1 MDFSDGPCAGFTVAS
16 GSGSRN
22 GFATA
27 SSASVSLR
35 THRSSACTK
44 IRSTSAS
51 ASARASRRRDQRVSS
66 RNLRAASTPW
76 FDICRGFFEAWW
88 VTNYRILAA
97 DGVSPKGIAVLT
109 ESPNFQV
116 ETVSGGLKEDELIAK
131 IADIDALVIRS
142 ATKVTAKALAAA
154 TRLKVIGRAGVGV
167 DNVNVEAATE
177 RGIVVMNTPGGNTIS
192 TAEQT
197 FSLLLSLARKIPQAH
212 ASMVAGKWD
221 RKSFEGTELCGKT
234 LGVIGMGRIG
244 GEVARRATAF
254 GMNVIAYDPYLVQ
267 SRARALQ
274 VELADELESLLAK
287 ADFITVHMHL
297 TPETKYILNATTLA
311 KCKPGVRIINCARGG
326 LVEEAALL
334 EALKSGHVAGAALD
348 VFEKEPPADDLP
360 FRSLPNVV
368 LTPHL
373 GASTSE
379 AQESVGIEIAQ
390 AISEFLLN
398 GVINNAV
405 NVPNVDLRTLALI
418 RPYLGLGE
426 KLGKVLAQMTP
437 PGFDSLTIN
446 YTGKVSEA
454 ETVPI
459 TRAILKGLLFQ
470 CSDVA
475 INEVNAP
482 RAAQNLGIKV
492 METKTAEGGEYTD
505 LITVSAT
512 KGDKHYEVAATI
524 YGVHPRI
531 VRLNGHNLEASPE
544 GILLIVE
551 NQDRPGMV
559 GWIGTLLAKHKINI
573 ANMSLGRYEAG
584 GKALSV
590 LNLDSMPTPELLK
603 EIE

>member
-1 MDFSDGPCAGFTVAS
+1 MPA
-16 GSGSRN
+16 
-22 GFATA
+22 
-27 SSASVSLR
+27 
-35 THRSSACTK
+35 
-44 IRSTSAS
+44 
-51 ASARASRRRDQRVSS
+51 
-66 RNLRAASTPW
+66 
-76 FDICRGFFEAWW
+76 FDISAGILEHRE
-88 VTNYRILAA
+88 VTKYRILAA

-109 ESPNFQV
+109 DSPHFEV
-116 ETVSGGLKEDELIAK
+116 EVSSSGLKEDELIAR

-177 RGIVVMNTPGGNTIS
+177 RGIVVMNTPGGNTLS

-197 FSLLLSLARKIPQAH
+197 FSLLLALSRKIPQAH

-221 RKSFEGTELCGKT
+221 KKSFEGTELNGKT
-234 LGVIGMGRIG
+234 LGIIGMGRIG
-244 GEVARRATAF
+244 GEVARRAIAF
-254 GMNVIAYDPYLVQ
+254 GMNVIAYDPYLVT
-267 SRARALQ
+267 SRARSLQ
-274 VELADELESLLAK
+274 VELADDLGTLLGR

-297 TPETKYILNATTLA
+297 TAETKYILNAATIA

-326 LVEEAALL
+326 LVEEAALF

-379 AQESVGIEIAQ
+379 AQENVGIEIAH
-390 AISEFLLN
+390 AISEFLIN
-398 GVINNAV
+398 GIINNAV

-505 LITVSAT
+505 LITVEAT

-573 ANMSLGRYEAG
+573 ASMSLSRGETG
-584 GKALSV
+584 GKALSI
-590 LNLDSMPTPELLK
+590 LNLDSTPSEAVIK
-603 EIE
+603 EIEAESGILSVTVAKL

>member
-1 MDFSDGPCAGFTVAS
+1 MSP
-16 GSGSRN
+16 R
-22 GFATA
+22 A
-27 SSASVSLR
+27 SSCFDKRATPVALR
-35 THRSSACTK
+35 IEGREG
-44 IRSTSAS
+44 
-51 ASARASRRRDQRVSS
+51 
-66 RNLRAASTPW
+66 AALT
-76 FDICRGFFEAWW
+76 FDISRALLEHRE
-88 VTNYRILAA
+88 VTKYRILVA

-109 ESPNFQV
+109 DSPNFEV
-116 ETVSGGLKEDELIAK
+116 EVSAAGLKEDELIAR

-177 RGIVVMNTPGGNTIS
+177 RGIVVMNTPGGNTLS

-197 FSLLLSLARKIPQAH
+197 FSLLLALARKIPQAH
-212 ASMVAGKWD
+212 ASMIAGKWD
-221 RKSFEGTELCGKT
+221 KKSFEGTELNGKT
-234 LGVIGMGRIG
+234 LGIIGMGRIG
-244 GEVARRATAF
+244 GEVARRAIAF
-254 GMNVIAYDPYLVQ
+254 GMNVIAYDPYLVT
-267 SRARALQ
+267 SRARSLQ
-274 VELADELESLLAK
+274 VELADDLGTLLGR

-297 TPETKYILNATTLA
+297 TAETKYILNAATIA

-326 LVEEAALL
+326 LVEEAALF

-360 FRSLPNVV
+360 FRALPNVV

-379 AQESVGIEIAQ
+379 AQENVGIEIAH
-390 AISEFLLN
+390 AISEFLIN
-398 GVINNAV
+398 GIINNAV

-505 LITVSAT
+505 LITVEAT

-573 ANMSLGRYEAG
+573 ASMSLSRGETG
-584 GKALSV
+584 GKALSI
-590 LNLDSMPTPELLK
+590 LNLDSTPSEAVIK
-603 EIE
+603 EIEAESGILSVTVAKL

>member
-1 MDFSDGPCAGFTVAS
+1 
-16 GSGSRN
+16 
-22 GFATA
+22 
-27 SSASVSLR
+27 
-35 THRSSACTK
+35 
-44 IRSTSAS
+44 
-51 ASARASRRRDQRVSS
+51 
-66 RNLRAASTPW
+66 
-76 FDICRGFFEAWW
+76 

-109 ESPNFQV
+109 DSPHFQV

-197 FSLLLSLARKIPQAH
+197 FSLILALARKIPQAH

-221 RKSFEGTELCGKT
+221 KKSFEGTELNGKT
-234 LGVIGMGRIG
+234 LGIIGMGRIG
-244 GEVARRATAF
+244 GEVARRAIAF
-254 GMNVIAYDPYLVQ
+254 GMNVVAYDPYLVS
-267 SRARALQ
+267 SRARSLQ
-274 VELADELESLLAK
+274 VELADDLGTLLGR

-297 TPETKYILNATTLA
+297 TAETKYILNAATIA

-348 VFEKEPPADDLP
+348 VYEKEPPAEDLP
-360 FRSLPNVV
+360 FRALPNVV

-379 AQESVGIEIAQ
+379 AQESVGIEIAH
-390 AISEFLLN
+390 AISEFLIN
-398 GVINNAV
+398 GIINNAV

-446 YTGKVSEA
+446 YTGKVSET
-454 ETVPI
+454 ETVPV

-505 LITVSAT
+505 LITVEAT

-573 ANMSLGRYEAG
+573 ASMSLSRGETG
-584 GKALSV
+584 GKALSI
-590 LNLDSMPTPELLK
+590 LNLDSAPGEAVIK
-603 EIE
+603 EIEGESGILSVTVAKL